1 MITKESIIK
10 SIVIYSDNED
20 YRYSI
25 IKIWDEEKPKA
36 TFIGINPSIAT
47 ELIMDKTVMNLTN

>member
-47 ELIMDKTVMNLTN
+47 ELDRKSVV